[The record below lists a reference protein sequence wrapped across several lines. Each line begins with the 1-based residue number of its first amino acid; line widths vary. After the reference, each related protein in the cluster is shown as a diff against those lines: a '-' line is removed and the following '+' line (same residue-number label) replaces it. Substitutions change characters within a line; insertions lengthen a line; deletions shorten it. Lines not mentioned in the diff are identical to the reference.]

1 MHLLI
6 AIATVVAVLLPVDD
20 ALATDMAKNQKVLVS
35 CIDFP
40 EKALNLLGEQLV
52 FIFLYL
58 FYSISISIICFGYL
72 ITFFLLKWCFF
83 VRKCIYRLFK
93 VEFWRQL
100 NLISTNKIEY
110 SHEKYLYQLFRI
122 DYSYHFFYV
131 YSVNWIG
138 RSF

>member
-40 EKALNLLGEQLV
+40 EKALNLFGEQLV
-52 FIFLYL
+52 FIYFHL

-72 ITFFLLKWCFF
+72 ITFFLL
-83 VRKCIYRLFK
+83 
-93 VEFWRQL
+93 
-100 NLISTNKIEY
+100 
-110 SHEKYLYQLFRI
+110 
-122 DYSYHFFYV
+122 
-131 YSVNWIG
+131 
-138 RSF
+138 